1 VRTNPIVL
9 VPVVLVSL
17 AAGAGLLAP
26 MKTAAQ
32 SAGQTEPA
40 QQARASLAAVADYRA
55 ANGAGIL
62 ADYREL
68 LAIPNVAS
76 DSVGIWRNA
85 EYLRG
90 RLEGLGVDAEL
101 LTLPGAPPVVF
112 GELRVPGAERTLAL
126 YVHYDGQPADP
137 ANWTHGPW
145 EPTLYTASMEAGG
158 EPRPWPEPGAA
169 DRGGRVDRGGRADRA
184 AQADEAGQAD
194 RAGQSAGA
202 QVADPIDPEWRIYAR
217 SASDDKVPLGALFPV
232 LETFREHE
240 LTPTSN
246 LVFFFEGEEEAGSP
260 HLETYLERY
269 RDRVADVDVWLFLDG
284 PTHTSGRPQLTFGV
298 RGVTGLSVTVYG
310 AARSLH
316 SGHYGNWAPV
326 PGMMLAR
333 LLASMKTED
342 GRVLI
347 DGFYETVAPLGR
359 AERRA
364 LDALPDTDAELAA
377 ELGLARTEGAPAE
390 LAERLL
396 LPALTVKG
404 LASGNTGPLTR
415 NVIPAEATAELGIRL
430 VKGND
435 PEHMQEL
442 VEAHIRGQGYH
453 IVRAEPDM
461 ETRLAHR
468 RIAKVTRESGYPA
481 ARTDMSLPVVQDVI
495 GAAQRAAPDVLLV
508 PSLGGSLP
516 LYLFTD
522 GLGHPA
528 VIVPIANHDNN
539 QHAPDENLRVGNLW
553 YGMDLYAAL
562 LSME

>member
-1 VRTNPIVL
+1 MILLSRPGHHRNPGGFVRTALSALASAVGFT
-9 VPVVLVSL
+9 VVIGAATLGSL
-17 AAGAGLLAP
+17 TPL
-26 MKTAAQ
+26 AAQ
-32 SAGQTEPA
+32 SAMD
-40 QQARASLAAVADYRA
+40 AVASYREA
-55 ANGAGIL
+55 TGAKIL

-76 DSVGIWRNA
+76 DSAGIWRNA
-85 EYLRG
+85 EYLRD
-90 RLEGLGVDAEL
+90 RLADLGVDAEL

-112 GELRVPGAERTLAL
+112 GALRVAGATRTLAL

-137 ANWTHGPW
+137 TSWTHGPW
-145 EPTLYTASMEAGG
+145 EPTLYTAAMPAGG
-158 EPRPWPEPGAA
+158 QPRAWPEP
-169 DRGGRVDRGGRADRA
+169 
-184 AQADEAGQAD
+184 EA
-194 RAGQSAGA
+194 AGA
-202 QVADPIDPEWRIYAR
+202 GADPIDPEWRIYAR

-232 LETFREHE
+232 LDAFRQNGI
-240 LTPTSN
+240 TPTSN
-246 LVFFFEGEEEAGSP
+246 LLFFFEGEEEAGSP
-260 HLETYLERY
+260 HLGAYLERY
-269 RDRVADVDVWLFLDG
+269 RDRVADVDAWLFLDG
-284 PTHTSGRPQLTFGV
+284 PTHQSGRPQLTFGV

-310 AARSLH
+310 AVRGLH

-342 GRVLI
+342 GRVLV
-347 DGFYETVAPLGR
+347 DGFYETVVPLGR

-364 LDALPDTDAELAA
+364 LDALPDTDADLAA

-396 LPALTVKG
+396 LPSLTVKG

-415 NVIPAEATAELGIRL
+415 NVIPSEATAELGIRL

-435 PEHMQEL
+435 PEHMKDL
-442 VEAHIRGQGYH
+442 VEAHIRSQGYH
-453 IVRAEPDM
+453 IVREDPDM
-461 ETRLAHR
+461 ETRRAHR
-468 RIAKVTRESGYPA
+468 RIAKVTRNGGYPA
-481 ARTDMSLPVVQDVI
+481 ARTEMSLPVVQEII
-495 GAAQRAAPDVLLV
+495 GAARRAAPDVLLV
-508 PSLGGSLP
+508 PALGGSLP

-539 QHAPDENLRVGNLW
+539 QHAPDENLRIGNLW

-562 LSME
+562 LSMD